1 MALARDRVSRR
12 EGVKSGRPTVRD
24 SKVTVLQVV
33 DLADE
38 GLSPERIAEEFHD
51 IPSTVAVRDAIEWA
65 EENPDRVSTLRQRR
79 ADADERLR
87 DAAIDL

>member
-1 MALARDRVSRR
+1 MSLARDRVSRR

-33 DLADE
+33 ELADE
-38 GLSPERIAEEFHD
+38 GLSPERIAEEFYE
-51 IPSTVAVRDAIEWA
+51 IPSTAAVRDAIEWA
-65 EENPDRVSTLRQRR
+65 EENPDRVSELRQRR

-87 DAAIDL
+87 EVAIDI

>member
-33 DLADE
+33 DLAEE
-38 GLSPERIAEEFHD
+38 GLSPERIAEEFYD
-51 IPSTVAVRDAIEWA
+51 IPSTAAVRDAIEWA
-65 EENPDRVSTLRQRR
+65 EDNPGKVLQLRQRR
-79 ADADERLR
+79 ANADERLR
-87 DAAIDL
+87 EVAIEC